1 MDENYPEFREIV
13 KKSFIKAKEDIN
25 GLENDIKALN
35 FKLEIQNNENLALKK
50 QLAEVLSLFI
60 QNKEKSND
68 NENISIGNEGVLIN
82 KQTNKQTHK
91 QTNTLHINQEYD
103 SLSTV
108 ERLLNSLTKKEFLAF
123 LTVYQLE
130 EDLKRVTY
138 HEIAKHLKLTE
149 ACIRVHILNITKKGL
164 PLLKTKVNNK
174 LTLLYINPEFRELGL
189 KTKLFALYNQI
200 DSSQTTLEG
209 L

>member
-1 MDENYPEFREIV
+1 M
-13 KKSFIKAKEDIN
+13 S
-25 GLENDIKALN
+25 
-35 FKLEIQNNENLALKK
+35 
-50 QLAEVLSLFI
+50 EVLSLFI
-60 QNKEKSND
+60 ENKEKLWDID
-68 NENISIGNEGVLIN
+68 NGSIGNEGVLIN

-91 QTNTLHINQEYD
+91 QTNTLHKNQEYD

-108 ERLLNSLTKKEFLAF
+108 EKLFNSLTKKEFLTF

-130 EDLKRVTY
+130 EDVKRVTY

-149 ACIRVHILNITKKGL
+149 ACVRVHILNVTKKGL
-164 PLLKTKVNNK
+164 PLSKTKVNNK
-174 LTLLYINPEFRELGL
+174 LTLLYIEPEFRELGL
-189 KTKLFALYNQI
+189 KTKLFSLYNQI